1 MKSYIENFKKYRF
14 LLWELVKKGV
24 KLKYRRS
31 YLGILWTL
39 LEPLMTMIVLS
50 VVFGTLFGNKD
61 PHFPV
66 YILCGRLMYSFFS
79 SATNGAMK
87 AIRTNAG
94 MIKKVYVPKYIYPLS
109 SVLFNYIIFAISL
122 IVLVVV
128 SIVLKVY
135 PTIYLAQAIIPL
147 ILLLIT
153 AFGVGMILSTMAVF
167 FRDLEYLWSVGLMI
181 IMYASAIFY
190 KPEKLLK
197 SGFGW
202 ILKCNPLYLLI
213 HNFRQAVFG
222 MPMNMKFLA
231 ASIVFAIVSVIVGLI
246 FFYKKQDEFILHVG
260 MKFNLS
266 QEKVDDLKDYVIKL
280 LKHQISYNEFWA
292 LKDINFTLNKGDRL
306 GILGLNGAGKS
317 TLLKVIAGVLK
328 ATEGTVTAKGKIA
341 PLLELGAG
349 FDQQY
354 TGREN
359 IYLYGAVLGFSKKFL
374 DEKLDEIIEF
384 SELGKFIDVPVKNY
398 SSGMKSR
405 LGFSVATLVEP
416 DILILDEVLSVGDA
430 KFRKKSEA
438 KIMSMFDKG
447 VTVLFVSHSLDQ
459 VKRLCNKAILLEKG
473 KIISHGSIEEV
484 SKVYEEKTK

>member
-1 MKSYIENFKKYRF
+1 MDTVRTINDNDRTECSIWYIVWKQ
-14 LLWELVKKGV
+14 GP
-24 KLKYRRS
+24 
-31 YLGILWTL
+31 T
-39 LEPLMTMIVLS
+39 
-50 VVFGTLFGNKD
+50 
-61 PHFPV
+61 
-66 YILCGRLMYSFFS
+66 FS
-79 SATNGAMK
+79 SVYLMWTFDVQFLFICDNGAMK

-246 FFYKKQDEFILHVG
+246 FFYKKQDEFILHIQEGIMAKKEVLKVEHVG

>member
-87 AIRTNAG
+87 
-94 MIKKVYVPKYIYPLS
+94 VYVPKYIYPLS

-181 IMYASAIFY
+181 IIY

-246 FFYKKQDEFILHVG
+246 FFYKKQDEFILH
-260 MKFNLS
+260 
-266 QEKVDDLKDYVIKL
+266 I
-280 LKHQISYNEFWA
+280 
-292 LKDINFTLNKGDRL
+292 
-306 GILGLNGAGKS
+306 
-317 TLLKVIAGVLK
+317 
-328 ATEGTVTAKGKIA
+328 
-341 PLLELGAG
+341 
-349 FDQQY
+349 
-354 TGREN
+354 
-359 IYLYGAVLGFSKKFL
+359 
-374 DEKLDEIIEF
+374 
-384 SELGKFIDVPVKNY
+384 
-398 SSGMKSR
+398 
-405 LGFSVATLVEP
+405 
-416 DILILDEVLSVGDA
+416 
-430 KFRKKSEA
+430 
-438 KIMSMFDKG
+438 
-447 VTVLFVSHSLDQ
+447 
-459 VKRLCNKAILLEKG
+459 
-473 KIISHGSIEEV
+473 
-484 SKVYEEKTK
+484 

>member
-135 PTIYLAQAIIPL
+135 PTIYLAQAVIPL

-190 KPEKLLK
+190 KPGRLLK

-222 MPMNMKFLA
+222 MPMNMKFF
-231 ASIVFAIVSVIVGLI
+231 SCIHRVCNRKCYCRIDF
-246 FFYKKQDEFILHVG
+246 
-260 MKFNLS
+260 
-266 QEKVDDLKDYVIKL
+266 L
-280 LKHQISYNEFWA
+280 L
-292 LKDINFTLNKGDRL
+292 
-306 GILGLNGAGKS
+306 
-317 TLLKVIAGVLK
+317 
-328 ATEGTVTAKGKIA
+328 
-341 PLLELGAG
+341 
-349 FDQQY
+349 
-354 TGREN
+354 
-359 IYLYGAVLGFSKKFL
+359 
-374 DEKLDEIIEF
+374 
-384 SELGKFIDVPVKNY
+384 
-398 SSGMKSR
+398 
-405 LGFSVATLVEP
+405 
-416 DILILDEVLSVGDA
+416 
-430 KFRKKSEA
+430 
-438 KIMSMFDKG
+438 
-447 VTVLFVSHSLDQ
+447 
-459 VKRLCNKAILLEKG
+459 
-473 KIISHGSIEEV
+473 
-484 SKVYEEKTK
+484 